1 MHIPDGFLDGK
12 TVAATAVLAGTGLA
26 ISLRHAQRAIQPKK
40 APLMGLSA
48 AFIFAAQMVN
58 FPVAPGTSGHLMGS
72 VLAAVLLGP
81 SAAVI
86 VITTVLVV
94 QCFLFADGGLL
105 AMGANIFNMA
115 LVAVLGGWG
124 VFRLMQSR
132 WQSPRS
138 LILAATFGAWC
149 SIVLAA
155 CSCAGQLAMSG
166 SVQWQTAFP
175 AMLHIHML
183 IGLGEGLITG
193 LVLSAILRVRPE
205 LVLSPQPSSAPKCV
219 LEGLGLGL
227 VVATGIV
234 LFVAPFASSYPD
246 GLEWVAHRLGFD
258 DKEVA
263 MPATPPPMPDYQ
275 IPGVSS
281 DLWSTALAGL
291 AGTLVAFG
299 LALLLAHWL
308 IPRVRNKQSPS

>member
-12 TVAATAVLAGTGLA
+12 TVAATAVLAGAGLA
-26 ISLRHAQRAIQPKK
+26 LSLRHAQRAVPPKK
-40 APLMGLSA
+40 VPLMGLSA

-81 SAAVI
+81 GAAVI
-86 VITTVLVV
+86 VITTVLIV

-124 VFRLMQSR
+124 IFRFLHDR
-132 WQSPRS
+132 LPGPRG

-149 SIVLAA
+149 STVLAA
-155 CSCAGQLAMSG
+155 SSCTGQLAMSG

-175 AMLHIHML
+175 PMLHIHML

-193 LVLSAILRVRPE
+193 LVLSALLRARPE
-205 LVLSPQPSSAPKCV
+205 LLIAQAGRLAPKR
-219 LEGLGLGL
+219 LMEGWVLGLW
-227 VVATGIV
+227 VALGV
-234 LFVAPFASSYPD
+234 ALFLAPLASSYPD
-246 GLEWVAHRLGFD
+246 GLEWVAQRLGFD
-258 DKEVA
+258 EKA
-263 MPATPPPMPDYQ
+263 ASTPMTPPPLPDYQ
-275 IPGVSS
+275 VPGISS
-281 DLWSTALAGL
+281 ELGSTALAGVV
-291 AGTLVAFG
+291 GTLVAFG
-299 LALLLAHWL
+299 LALVLAHWL
-308 IPRVRNKQSPS
+308 IPKVRNKQSPS